1 MPATTFNIDA
11 YGIGS
16 GLTSAGTN
24 CWTSGGGVS
33 TIYIGP
39 TDYSAGAGSNN
50 KFLLLNGVWYRSL
63 GVSVTAVGA
72 GGDIYNDTGWH
83 VGAGPGTNYIVNT
96 ASPVTTAYS
105 GAYKYGTFQTLGTVK
120 NISIEHNSPL
130 DVMGMP
136 YGGDTATLIYDTEG
150 VITKIKVSGQFF
162 ETTATTMDANITA
175 LQSMLT
181 GSQYLGL
188 PYVFWWDIQLVDG
201 RPKPYYV
208 AMENFTFTRS
218 EKDTA
223 CTNYS
228 LSLVRRAL

>member
-1 MPATTFNIDA
+1 MPATTFNIDV

-16 GLTSAGTN
+16 GLTLAAKA
-24 CWTSGGGVS
+24 CWTSGAGVS
-33 TIYIGP
+33 RIYTGP
-39 TDYSAGAGSNN
+39 TDYTACAG
-50 KFLLLNGVWYRSL
+50 KDYRFVLLNGVWYRCVGHSAE
-63 GVSVTAVGA
+63 AVGA
-72 GGDIYNDTGWH
+72 GGDIWDDTGWH
-83 VGAGPGTNYIVNT
+83 AGAGPGTNYVITTVST
-96 ASPVTTAYS
+96 ITTAFTGEFY
-105 GAYKYGTFQTLGTVK
+105 YGNFQTLGSIK

-130 DVMGMP
+130 DVMGVP
-136 YGGDTATLIYDTEG
+136 YGGDTTTLIFDTEG

-162 ETTATTMDANITA
+162 ETTAATMDANITA

-181 GSQYLGL
+181 GSQCVGL